1 MTEPATD
8 VVPTED
14 PRPVGLRTVP
24 SLVLVHTGNGKGKST
39 AAFGTMLRAVARGW
53 RVAVV
58 QFLKSGDWKVGEQDV
73 AERLGVDWFALGE
86 GFTWDSEDLDHDK
99 GVAADAW
106 AKAKALV
113 MSGEYRLVVLDE
125 MTYPMTWGWI
135 DTADVVATIGARPER
150 TNVIVTGRDAPAA
163 LVDLADT
170 VTEMVEVKHAYQ
182 QGIAA
187 KKGIDY

>member
-1 MTEPATD
+1 MTEPAAD

-14 PRPVGLRTVP
+14 PRPDGLRTVP

-58 QFLKSGDWKVGEQDV
+58 QFIKSGEWKVGEQEV
-73 AERLGVDWFALGE
+73 AERLGVDWYTLGD
-86 GFTWDSEDLDHDK
+86 GFTWDSADLDHDK
-99 GVAADAW
+99 GVASDAW
-106 AKAKALV
+106 AKAKALL
-113 MSGEYRLVVLDE
+113 MSGDYRLVVLDE
-125 MTYPMTWGWI
+125 LTYPMTWGWI
-135 DTADVVATIGARPER
+135 DTDEVVATIGARPER
-150 TNVIVTGRDAPAA
+150 TNVIVTGRDAPSA
-163 LVDLADT
+163 LIELADT
-170 VTEMVEVKHAYQ
+170 VTEMVEVKHSYQ

>member
-1 MTEPATD
+1 MTKPATD

-14 PRPVGLRTVP
+14 PRPDGLRTVP

-135 DTADVVATIGARPER
+135 DTEEVVATIASRPER

>member
-135 DTADVVATIGARPER
+135 DTEEVVATIASRPER

-163 LVDLADT
+163 LIDLADT

-182 QGIAA
+182 QGVAA

>member
-1 MTEPATD
+1 M
-8 VVPTED
+8 
-14 PRPVGLRTVP
+14 P

-58 QFLKSGDWKVGEQDV
+58 QFIKSGDWKVGEQEV
-73 AERLGVDWFALGE
+73 GEKLGVDWFALGD
-86 GFTWDSEDLDHDK
+86 GFTWDSDNLDHDK

-106 AKAKALV
+106 AKAKALLT
-113 MSGEYRLVVLDE
+113 SGDYRLVVLDE
-125 MTYPMTWGWI
+125 MTYPMIWGWI
-135 DTADVVATIGARPER
+135 DTDDVVATIASRPER

-170 VTEMVEVKHAYQ
+170 VTEMVEIKHAYQ